1 MAFTPQ
7 IDGSDIDYISNIDWN
22 EPTSQRSLNLISV
35 FNRWRTCVW
44 TVDTM
49 PMTEWQTLIGKRG
62 SIVSLTTTDPDDR
75 NAAYVTYYGVRVKSV
90 SKRNHASLNAEGVR
104 AEFLVRT

>member
-22 EPTSQRSLNLISV
+22 QPTKQQSLDLISV
-35 FNRWRTCVW
+35 FNRYRICTWS
-44 TVDTM
+44 VDTM

-62 SIVSLTTTDPDDR
+62 SIVSLTTTNPDDR
-75 NAAYVTYYGVRVKSV
+75 NADFVTYYGARVQSV
-90 SKRNHASLNAEGVR
+90 SKRTHASLNAAGVR
-104 AEFLVRT
+104 VEFLVRA